1 MVNDLILNTLN
12 DDSFQTNN
20 LIMKT
25 FAQLFFESKF
35 AFIINNELLN
45 KKIWIH

>member
-25 FAQLFFESKF
+25 FSQLFFESKF
-35 AFIINNELLN
+35 AFIINNELLK

>member
-20 LIMKT
+20 LTMKI
-25 FAQLFFESKF
+25 FENLFFETN
-35 AFIINNELLN
+35 AFIVNSGLLKLKN
-45 KKIWIH
+45 MD